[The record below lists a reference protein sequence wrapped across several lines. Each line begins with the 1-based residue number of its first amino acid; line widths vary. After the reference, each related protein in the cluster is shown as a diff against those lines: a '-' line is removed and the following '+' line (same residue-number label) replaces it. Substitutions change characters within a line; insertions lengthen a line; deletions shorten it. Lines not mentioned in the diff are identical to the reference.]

1 MTAETAASPE
11 LPDWTL
17 DAVDAE
23 KMKVLALL
31 LGDPN
36 PLHFDP
42 AVAPRLGIAERPVN
56 QGPSNMAMLANLV
69 RAAFPD
75 GRLTRLSVRLR
86 GSVVAGE
93 SVRAHGSVVDRWT
106 TSDGEQALRCEVALD
121 AGARTVLAGDAE
133 VVLRP

>member
-1 MTAETAASPE
+1 MSTAPQE

-31 LGDPN
+31 LADPN
-36 PLHFDP
+36 PLHYDP

-69 RAAFPD
+69 RSAFPD

-106 TSDGEQALRCEVALD
+106 TPDGERALRCEVALD
-121 AGARTVLAGDAE
+121 VGDRTVLTGDAE